1 MLPGMNSVSSVGDF
15 VALRQLAW
23 KLYKTC
29 KDAPEGF
36 KDVSQ
41 EILSLHAVLKEAE
54 EMHSDATLSA
64 AQQSRQRV
72 VGDGCRCVLEDLQS
86 ILDRYDSLGTTNK
99 TWDRFGWCS
108 KDIIELRSRLISN
121 TGLLTAFIK

>member
-1 MLPGMNSVSSVGDF
+1 MLPGMNSVSSVSDF
-15 VALRQLAW
+15 VALGQLAW

-54 EMHSDATLSA
+54 ETHSDATLSA

-72 VGDGCRCVLEDLQS
+72 VEDGCRCVLEDLQS
-86 ILDRYDSLGTTNK
+86 VLDRYNSLGTTNK
-99 TWDRFGWCS
+99 TWDRLGWC
-108 KDIIELRSRLISN
+108 
-121 TGLLTAFIK
+121 